1 MQVQTWFKVGV
12 KVRVRHSFVKK
23 IEAGERVCICSSTDR
38 SVCVCLLLSLLPVAG
53 KIISQSSSADS
64 NVSTVDS

>member
-1 MQVQTWFKVGV
+1 MFVFVVPQT
-12 KVRVRHSFVKK
+12 
-23 IEAGERVCICSSTDR
+23 E
-38 SVCVCLLLSLLPVAG
+38 VCVCVCVLLSLLPVAG